1 LELDL
6 GVFPFGLADGDN
18 FSWTSVIGGLL
29 KRRMISPAPI
39 FTIPTEPPRTQL
51 PVGSVLALPSGFVEV
66 QDDGHLFI
74 FSHQWVG
81 AIGLSDRVFLVARER
96 ESRFM
101 ESRCYHELLGY
112 LVACGCEVWPV
123 DFRCPVTWRQ
133 KGSFESVRRLW
144 VERFFEEG
152 DRLLFKVPLPLSE
165 QPTVTFPLTDIAAD
179 ATMFWVAAGSVA
191 EAMFAADRPPEPE
204 LLAKL
209 MRLSHQWERAWNSLL
224 TRARDEDLMDR
235 WGWLPKCDQAWA
247 DVVRSHLE
255 ANGYRMQPESTARLL

>member
-1 LELDL
+1 
-6 GVFPFGLADGDN
+6 
-18 FSWTSVIGGLL
+18 
-29 KRRMISPAPI
+29 MILSAPI
-39 FTIPTEPPRTQL
+39 FAIPAEPPRTPL
-51 PVGSVLALPSGFVEV
+51 PVGPVLALPSGFVEV
-66 QDDGHLFI
+66 QDDGHLFT

-123 DFRCPVTWRQ
+123 DFRCPVAWRQ
-133 KGSFESVRRLW
+133 QGSFESIRRLW
-144 VERFFEEG
+144 VTHFLEEA
-152 DRLLFKVPLPLSE
+152 DHLLFKAPLPLSE
-165 QPTVTFPLTDIAAD
+165 RPSLTFPLTDIAAD

-209 MRLSHQWERAWNSLL
+209 MRLSHQWERAWNNLL
-224 TRARDEDLMDR
+224 TRVRDEDLVDR

-247 DVVRSHLE
+247 DLVKTQLE
-255 ANGYRMQPESTARLL
+255 PQGYIMQSESLARLL